1 MKKIL
6 LVFAFVLFAVALS
19 GLLADDSRLF
29 AQYPPQ
35 PTGCC
40 MKRDW
45 LAGNWIKTSLNLT
58 ECRKLNRTRDSLD
71 DIFQEK
77 GYVWW
82 DSVCSP

>member
-6 LVFAFVLFAVALS
+6 LVFSFLLFMVVMT
-19 GLLADDSRLF
+19 GMLADDGRLF

-40 MKRDW
+40 KKRDW
-45 LAGNWIKTSLNLT
+45 LAGEWIKTGLNLT

-71 DIFQEK
+71 NIFEEK

-82 DSVCSP
+82 DSVCGP

>member
-6 LVFAFVLFAVALS
+6 LVFTFVVFTVALS
-19 GLLADDSRLF
+19 GIQADDSQLF

-40 MKRDW
+40 KKRDW
-45 LAGNWIKTSLNLT
+45 LAGNWIKTGLNLT
-58 ECRKLNRTRDSLD
+58 ECRKLNRTRDGLD
-71 DIFQEK
+71 NIFEDG